1 MADEEAEDSAENVA
15 EDAAQDTEGAED
27 GELTEEELA
36 EGLKK
41 KKLSGRKLVLF
52 VIAPLLVLGIGGAGT
67 FIILDGGEEEH
78 AEEVVEVPVQF
89 FELPEM
95 LVTLNTAPGKRAN
108 YLKLV
113 VSLEVQGAEGMAA
126 LEEQLP
132 RVIDNFQVYLR
143 ELRVE
148 DLSGSAG
155 LYRLREE
162 LLTRVNT
169 AVASGQVK
177 DILFK
182 EMLVQ

>member
-1 MADEEAEDSAENVA
+1 MADEEAEESAANEA
-15 EDAAQDTEGAED
+15 EEAAQDTD
-27 GELTEEELA
+27 GEELTEEELA
-36 EGLKK
+36 DGLEK
-41 KKLSGRKLVLF
+41 KKLSGRKLILF
-52 VIAPLLVLGIGGAGT
+52 VVAPLLVLGIAGGAA
-67 FIILDGGEEEH
+67 FMMLGGSDEDVV
-78 AEEVVEVPVQF
+78 EEVVEVPVQF

-108 YLKLV
+108 YLKLI

>member
-1 MADEEAEDSAENVA
+1 MADEEAEEVA
-15 EDAAQDTEGAED
+15 EDAADDAAEETEGAED
-27 GELTEEELA
+27 AELTEDELA
-36 EGLKK
+36 DGLEKK
-41 KKLSGRKLVLF
+41 KFSGRKLILF
-52 VIAPLLVLGIGGAGT
+52 VVAPLLVLGIGGGVAFMLLG
-67 FIILDGGEEEH
+67 GGEEPV
-78 AEEVVEVPVQF
+78 EEVVEVPIQF

-108 YLKLV
+108 YLKLI

-169 AVASGQVK
+169 SVASGQVK

>member
-1 MADEEAEDSAENVA
+1 MADEEAEDL
-15 EDAAQDTEGAED
+15 AED
-27 GELTEEELA
+27 GADGAAQETEGGDAELTEDELA
-36 EGLKK
+36 EGLEK

-52 VIAPLLVLGIGGAGT
+52 VAVPLLVLGLGGGGA
-67 FIILDGGEEEH
+67 FIMLDSDEEH
-78 AEEVVEVPVQF
+78 VAEEVVEEPIQF

-113 VSLEVQGAEGMAA
+113 VSLEVQGAEGMVA
-126 LEEQLP
+126 LEEQMP

>member
-1 MADEEAEDSAENVA
+1 MADEEAEEL
-15 EDAAQDTEGAED
+15 AED
-27 GELTEEELA
+27 GADEAAEETEGDGAELTEDELA
-36 EGLKK
+36 EGLEK
-41 KKLSGRKLVLF
+41 KKLSGRKLILF
-52 VIAPLLVLGIGGAGT
+52 VVAPLLVLGLGGGVAFT
-67 FIILDGGEEEH
+67 ILDSEEEGGS
-78 AEEVVEVPVQF
+78 AEEVVEVPIQF

-126 LEEQLP
+126 LEEQMP